1 MGIPRRS
8 GSRGALAPPPLSP
21 RAARPAP
28 LREDGA
34 ALSGQ
39 CAGLR
44 AWSSGGGGW
53 RAARGGGGAQAATP
67 SEHSPL
73 PGDGESA
80 AGCARPPDSALVGVG
95 CSDVRAGGSGCGGAA
110 WQPSRPA
117 RGPRPPG
124 EPGLGGRGGG
134 SAGARL
140 EDCHW
145 PEAGGRVGARRGR
158 ERAASLEEP
167 RGQGAGCAG
176 GVRLPGGSGAQ
187 RVFVPPASTE
197 PPHWCLYGG
206 GTFWGCGATSA
217 TALILL
223 ERAVITAHVKTVMVE
238 LVTGYRGSTES
249 GQAIASA
256 EWSLHLLLG
265 SYRWYIC
272 L

>member
-8 GSRGALAPPPLSP
+8 GSRGALAPPPLGP

-44 AWSSGGGGW
+44 AWSSGGGG
-53 RAARGGGGAQAATP
+53 RRG
-67 SEHSPL
+67 
-73 PGDGESA
+73 
-80 AGCARPPDSALVGVG
+80 
-95 CSDVRAGGSGCGGAA
+95 
-110 WQPSRPA
+110 
-117 RGPRPPG
+117 GPRPRPRASTAPCPGTASRRRVALAHPIPPSSAWAAAMSGQVGAGAKGPPGSPHAQPAGPRSPG

-145 PEAGGRVGARRGR
+145 PEAGGRVGARHGR

-167 RGQGAGCAG
+167 RGQGAGCTG

-249 GQAIASA
+249 GQAIAPA